1 MNRNVYQIP
10 RRTFLRGASVS
21 LALPFLEIMAP
32 AISHAKA
39 KASKP
44 SPVRLCVLY
53 KGCGVNPHSWDIV
66 GGTETQF
73 ELSKILRPLA
83 PVQKDVLVLGNLE
96 NQGSSDHM
104 DAPGTFMSATR
115 HRDKNRYSFDQ
126 RISDQVGGRNDLCQ
140 TLYTPNSK
148 FDYIDTPKNS
158 YLSGPLLP

>member
-1 MNRNVYQIP
+1 M
-10 RRTFLRGASVS
+10 S

-83 PVQKDVLVLGNLE
+83 PVQKDILVL
-96 NQGSSDHM
+96 
-104 DAPGTFMSATR
+104 A
-115 HRDKNRYSFDQ
+115 
-126 RISDQVGGRNDLCQ
+126 I
-140 TLYTPNSK
+140 
-148 FDYIDTPKNS
+148 
-158 YLSGPLLP
+158 

>member
-10 RRTFLRGASVS
+10 RRTFLRGAGVS

-66 GGTETQF
+66 GGTETKF

-83 PVQKDVLVLGNLE
+83 PVQKDILVLGNL
-96 NQGSSDHM
+96 SLIH
-104 DAPGTFMSATR
+104 
-115 HRDKNRYSFDQ
+115 
-126 RISDQVGGRNDLCQ
+126 I
-140 TLYTPNSK
+140 
-148 FDYIDTPKNS
+148 
-158 YLSGPLLP
+158 